1 MATGERRSSI
11 WKKVIIIGGAVVGG
25 LVAWYYGGNS
35 PGLSIIIG
43 VLAGAWVGDMVWG
56 FVED

>member
-1 MATGERRSSI
+1 LAQDGKKASSL
-11 WKKVIIIGGAVVGG
+11 KKVIIIGGALLGG
-25 LVAWYYGGNS
+25 LVGWYYGGSS
-35 PGLSIIIG
+35 PGLTIIVG